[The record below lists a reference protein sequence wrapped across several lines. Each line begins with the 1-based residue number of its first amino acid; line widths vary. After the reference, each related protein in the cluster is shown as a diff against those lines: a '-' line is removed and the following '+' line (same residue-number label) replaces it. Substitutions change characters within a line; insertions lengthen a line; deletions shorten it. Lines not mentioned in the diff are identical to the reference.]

1 MVSII
6 VPVYQVEAYLR
17 RCVDS
22 ILAQTYEN
30 IQVILVDDGSR
41 DGSGGICDAYAARD
55 SRILVVHKEN
65 GGLSDA
71 RNAGLSRAAGS
82 YVMFVDGDDLIH
94 PQAVALMRGALE
106 AQGAD
111 IADCGIAFF
120 NGEVDMEPAAGEF
133 RTLDIWARMS
143 EKPEFSVCNRLFRR
157 EAFENLRFPV
167 GRLFEDQF
175 VIFKLLREA
184 KVVSTDDRLYYYYQR
199 NDGLSKQRVYG
210 ETYDLLD
217 ASLEIL
223 RDIPRD
229 EKKCRKV
236 FTTVAV
242 ERIGLMLGNAYYH
255 DGQYQN
261 CKIEKICEIVRE
273 NRALLTQ
280 NATAWQ
286 KWMLGRV
293 AKGRGLAL
301 TVLIKSYFQPGQW
314 VRGKLSRIF
323 GKGA

>member
-6 VPVYQVEAYLR
+6 VPVYQVETYLR

-22 ILAQTYEN
+22 ILAQTDKN
-30 IQVILVDDGSR
+30 IQVILVDDGSK
-41 DGSGGICDAYAARD
+41 DTSGAICDEYAAQDGRV
-55 SRILVVHKEN
+55 RVIHKEN

-71 RNAGLSRAAGS
+71 RNAGLSRAEGD

-94 PQAVALMRGALE
+94 PEMVALLKKGLQE
-106 AQGAD
+106 HSAD
-111 IADCGIAFF
+111 IADCGIGFF
-120 NGEVDMEPAAGEF
+120 DREVNMEPVAGEF
-133 RTLDIWARMS
+133 RTVDIWARMS
-143 EKPEFSVCNRLFRR
+143 EQPEFSVCNRLFRR

-167 GRLFEDQF
+167 GRIFEDQF
-175 VIFKLLREA
+175 VIFKLLGGA
-184 KVVSTDDRLYYYYQR
+184 KVVNTDDKLYYYYQR
-199 NDGLSKQRVYG
+199 NDGLSKQRVYA

-223 RDIPRD
+223 RDIPAQQAA
-229 EKKCRKV
+229 CRIK
-236 FTTVAV
+236 FTDQAV
-242 ERIGLMLGNAYYH
+242 ERVALMLGNAYYH

-273 NRALLTQ
+273 NRGLLTK

-293 AKGRGLAL
+293 AKGRGIAL
-301 TVLIKSYFQPGQW
+301 TVLMKSYFKPGEW
-314 VRGKLSRIF
+314 VKARISKAF
-323 GKGA
+323 AKA